1 MASTMYTESLS
12 QLIKH
17 MGSGNFIRAKYIR
30 RGIDRQKEAVNW
42 LQLDQEYMQRFNALK
57 KAVEAS
63 DKRDTQMLKF
73 TGEEFGAFSGKSMK
87 MSTARKFIHTVED
100 TEGKGAGDR
109 LTYRELSETVIPKF
123 YSELKDVKEM
133 GHKDISILRATLAM
147 IMDDPEM
154 HKPKNAKKRQAMRAM
169 YVTLQE
175 LDKVTDPKMI
185 QDPRN
190 PEVGSLERLL
200 SGQVVQDV
208 LNSDYSIKAT
218 AKIAVEAFRGIDGR
232 VTFELENETIN
243 QLKGHVARKMGDVL
257 KGVVESN
264 PKEFEK
270 LYKDV
275 DISGLKG
282 SKNILERVGDQVKHL
297 VDPKMGGRPKASVL
311 KPKPASGGIRKGKP
325 TKKQSKSSKVRPIVV
340 RKKQKRGQTPQ
351 RNFTITALL
360 GILNQKLPDTVA
372 KNMGA
377 PRLENVTGRF
387 AQSVRAIDVNV
398 TPQGFPSVGYRYQ
411 SDPYSVFE
419 KTSGTRFADAGR
431 DPRTLIDASIREI
444 AAQTAV
450 GRIFTRRI
458 P

>member
-1 MASTMYTESLS
+1 MYTESLS

-73 TGEEFGAFSGKSMK
+73 EGEEFGAFSGKSMK
-87 MSTARKFIHTVED
+87 MEKARKFIHTVED
-100 TEGKGAGDR
+100 TEGKGAKDR
-109 LTYRELSETVIPKF
+109 LTYRELSETVIPQF
-123 YSELKDVKEM
+123 YSELKNVKEM

-175 LDKVTDPKMI
+175 LDKVTDPSMI

-190 PEVGSLERLL
+190 PDVGSLERLL
-200 SGQVVQDV
+200 SGQVVQDA
-208 LNSDYSIKAT
+208 LNSDYSIEAS
-218 AKIAVEAFRGIDGR
+218 AKIAVDAFKGIDGR
-232 VTFELENETIN
+232 VTFELENEYIN

-282 SKNILERVGDQVKHL
+282 SKNILERVGDQIKHVL
-297 VDPKMGGRPKASVL
+297 DPNIKGRPKTSVL
-311 KPKPASGGIRKGKP
+311 KPKPASGEIRKG
-325 TKKQSKSSKVRPIVV
+325 TAAKKQSKSSKLKPITL
-340 RKKQKRGQTPQ
+340 RKKRKDRGQLTQ

-360 GILNQKLPDTVA
+360 GLLNQKLPQTVA
-372 KNMGA
+372 KNMGP
-377 PRLENVTGRF
+377 PRLENRTGRF
-387 AQSVRAIDVNV
+387 AQSVRAVDVNV
-398 TPQGFPSVGYRYQ
+398 TPQGFPSIGYQYQ
-411 SDPYSVFE
+411 KDPYGVYE
-419 KTSGTRFADAGR
+419 KTSGTRFADVKR

-444 AAQTAV
+444 AAQMAV
-450 GRIFTRRI
+450 GRIFTRRV
-458 P
+458 